1 MVEIL
6 EAKMAMTADE
16 YLARERTTLREE
28 GGKHEF
34 FNGKLI
40 EMAGASYNHNRIAK
54 NTALSLEKQFESN
67 NTNHEVT
74 LSDTKVPSFL
84 KGKNF
89 FYPDI
94 VIVDGNPIYADDY
107 KDIVANPQILIEV
120 LSDSTEV
127 FDRGDKFRAY
137 RQIVSLKEYLL
148 ISSDKHCIEQFY
160 KDENDKWQFG
170 EVIFEG
176 SLILYITPFELNIEE
191 VYRKVDFSEEA
202 IL

>member
-1 MVEIL
+1 MVGIL
-6 EAKMAMTADE
+6 EAKTAMTAEE
-16 YLARERTTLREE
+16 YLARERATLREE

-40 EMAGASYNHNRIAK
+40 EMAGGTRAHNKIIHNCSYILETQVRQYE
-54 NTALSLEKQFESN
+54 TAHDITTSE
-67 NTNHEVT
+67 
-74 LSDTKVPSFL
+74 TKVVSFL
-84 KGKNF
+84 KNKNY
-89 FYPDI
+89 FYPD
-94 VIVDGNPIYADDY
+94 VVVVNGSTVYADDY
-107 KDIVANPQILIEV
+107 NDIVANPQILIEV

-160 KDENDKWQFG
+160 KDVNDKWQFG

-176 SLILYITPFELNIEE
+176 SLTLYITPFELNIDE

-202 IL
+202 I